1 MLGNRARSWQ
11 SKFFFETQRPFL
23 LLLILPLLL
32 LFVPEHRAAIEIETT
47 SKRFLIF
54 FTAREHKCD
63 PLAVRAHR
71 MSFDEKTSV
80 TLCVFF

>member
-11 SKFFFETQRPFL
+11 SKFFLETQRPFL

-32 LFVPEHRAAIEIETT
+32 LFFPEHRAMIEIETT

-54 FTAREHKCD
+54 TAREDKCD